1 MSNQN
6 SVKPE
11 LQKLVDQG
19 VLSSEQALAA
29 QIALIGVPEEKSD
42 RTRRSLFSEAI
53 TYIGGAV
60 IVVSAGL
67 ILNETWAQLGTWG
80 RPGVIGLGA
89 ALLFAAAYL
98 VSRDTHQEQ
107 VRRLSSTL
115 FVGSAGLTAF
125 TIGLITNELWIPR
138 RDPNDIY
145 FINPKPWV
153 YMTIALLCAL
163 GGGLVAYFGYLRA
176 KSAIGVFAQ
185 ILAADVFVFAIGAL
199 IWNSIY
205 GDDDFPSFGSLAL
218 VVLGSYWIYA
228 AEKKVFQEVN
238 VTAFASILTLF
249 FALTSFRDLLPIWS
263 VPAITIV
270 GGFVYLALYLNS
282 RLWPWLFGGIGGL
295 LIGGVELLVR
305 YVEGLGGA
313 LGSMLLGIVLLV
325 IGTRLFRDKQ

>member
-1 MSNQN
+1 MSSEN

-19 VLSSEQALAA
+19 VLSTQQALAA
-29 QIALIGVPEEKSD
+29 QDALLGDATQKSD
-42 RTRRSLFSEAI
+42 RSRKSLFSEAI

-67 ILNETWAQLGTWG
+67 ILNETWEQLGAWG
-80 RPGVIGLGA
+80 RPAVIGVGA
-89 ALLFAAAYL
+89 VLLFLAAYL
-98 VSRDTHQEQ
+98 VNRDTKLEQ

-115 FVGSAGLTAF
+115 FVGSAALTAF
-125 TIGLITNELWIPR
+125 TIGLITNQLWIPSR
-138 RDPNDIY
+138 GPNDIY

-163 GGGLVAYFGYLRA
+163 GGGLVAYFGYRRA
-176 KSAIGVFAQ
+176 KSAISVFAQ
-185 ILAADVFVFAIGAL
+185 ILAADVFVFSIGAL
-199 IWNSIY
+199 IWISLY

-218 VVLGSYWIYA
+218 VALGASWIYC
-228 AEKKVFQEVN
+228 AERKVFQEVN

-249 FALTSFRDLLPIWS
+249 FAITSFRDLLPVWS
-263 VPAITIV
+263 IPTITIV
-270 GGFVYLALYLNS
+270 GGFIYLGLYLNS